1 MPLEELKQI
10 DIFIDKIEKYRYN
23 GAMKEGLL

>member
-10 DIFIDKIEKYRYN
+10 DIFIDMIEKYQCN
-23 GAMKEGLL
+23 GALKEGFI